1 MRSTSLPRRARAA
14 VAGPAVGLVLLLWPA
29 VALAHAE
36 LETAIPADGAV
47 LEAPPTEIVFT
58 YTEELDPSGSSLTL
72 HDASGTQL
80 AAGGVDPSDDLVM
93 RIDPPELVAGEYEI
107 RSTALSAHDDHLER
121 NVVTFTVSEPAP
133 TPTPTPSP
141 TPAPSASATPSIS
154 PTASP
159 SAAPS
164 PSPSADGTPT
174 SGIDVLIPIVAAV
187 VLVALLGAWL
197 FGRSRGRGPA

>member
-1 MRSTSLPRRARAA
+1 MA
-14 VAGPAVGLVLLLWPA
+14 VAVPAVVLALLLWPA
-29 VALAHAE
+29 AAFAHAE
-36 LETAIPADGAV
+36 LESASPADGAI

-93 RIDPPELVAGEYEI
+93 RIDPPELVAGAYEI

-121 NVVTFTVSEPAP
+121 NVVTFTVTEP
-133 TPTPTPSP
+133 TPPPTPSP
-141 TPAPSASATPSIS
+141 TPAPSATATPTTP

-164 PSPSADGTPT
+164 PSPSADGTPAST
-174 SGIDVLIPIVAAV
+174 TDVLIPIVAAV

>member
-1 MRSTSLPRRARAA
+1 MA
-14 VAGPAVGLVLLLWPA
+14 VAVPAVVLALLLWPA
-29 VALAHAE
+29 AAFAHAE
-36 LETAIPADGAV
+36 LESASPADGAV

-72 HDASGTQL
+72 HDASGAQL

-93 RIDPPELVAGEYEI
+93 RIDPPELVAGAYEI

-121 NVVTFTVSEPAP
+121 NVVTFTVTEP
-133 TPTPTPSP
+133 TPPPTPSP
-141 TPAPSASATPSIS
+141 TPAPSATATPTTP

-164 PSPSADGTPT
+164 PSPSADGTPAST
-174 SGIDVLIPIVAAV
+174 TDVLIPIVAAV

>member
-1 MRSTSLPRRARAA
+1 MA
-14 VAGPAVGLVLLLWPA
+14 VAVPAVVLALLLWPA
-29 VALAHAE
+29 AAFAHAE
-36 LETAIPADGAV
+36 LESASPADGAV

-72 HDASGTQL
+72 HDARGTQL

-93 RIDPPELVAGEYEI
+93 RIDPPELVAGAYEI

-121 NVVTFTVSEPAP
+121 NVVTFTVTEP
-133 TPTPTPSP
+133 TPPPTPSP
-141 TPAPSASATPSIS
+141 TPAPSATATPTTP

-164 PSPSADGTPT
+164 PSPPADGTPAST
-174 SGIDVLIPIVAAV
+174 TDVLIPIVAAV

>member
-1 MRSTSLPRRARAA
+1 MRSRPLPHRARLA
-14 VAGPAVGLVLLLWPA
+14 VAVPAVVLALLLWPA
-29 VALAHAE
+29 AAFAHAE
-36 LETAIPADGAV
+36 LESASPADGAI

-72 HDASGTQL
+72 HDARGTQL

-93 RIDPPELVAGEYEI
+93 RIDPPELVAGAYEI

-121 NVVTFTVSEPAP
+121 NVVTFTVTEP
-133 TPTPTPSP
+133 TPPPTPSP
-141 TPAPSASATPSIS
+141 TPAPSATATPTTP

-164 PSPSADGTPT
+164 PSPPADGTPT
-174 SGIDVLIPIVAAV
+174 STTDVLIPIVAAV